1 MTPLA
6 ERVIIDR
13 LREGAPVRWTVRGSS
28 MWPSIRDG
36 ATVVVT
42 PGGVRSLRAGELV
55 AFARGSTVVVHRVVA
70 VEPVGLRCRGDA
82 RSREDGVVAWADVLG
97 RAEVLEQRPLSLRWP
112 RARELRAL
120 LRAALG
126 ALRTVRS

>member
-1 MTPLA
+1 
-6 ERVIIDR
+6 
-13 LREGAPVRWTVRGSS
+13 RWTVRGSS

-126 ALRTVRS
+126 ALRTVRT